1 MRPAYH
7 RRCEGPYRRGQS
19 GVKALRYTGCMNGRH
34 ELESR
39 REPINALCRK
49 HPVARLLVFG
59 SVLRDDFNPESS
71 DIDLLVRFKP
81 EPGRGWAS
89 ELPRCRRRSKRCSFV
104 MSIYCQRM
112 GFVILTGCNPSSPQK
127 NCCMSRSV
135 DASLED
141 ILHAAW
147 SIELFTA
154 GISFDTYCDVE
165 EKRWATERGFEIM
178 GEAASQALRPDP
190 AFDELVPEARQ
201 MIAFRNVLIHDYAVI
216 RDEQVWDTVKNKR
229 PNLKARLATILAERK
244 AKERAAAQ

>member
-1 MRPAYH
+1 MS
-7 RRCEGPYRRGQS
+7 RGANRS
-19 GVKALRYTGCMNGRH
+19 MLFAASTRWRGC
-34 ELESR
+34 L
-39 REPINALCRK
+39 
-49 HPVARLLVFG
+49 
-59 SVLRDDFNPESS
+59 SS
-71 DIDLLVRFKP
+71 DLYSATILIQNQATSIFWYGLSQSRAVV
-81 EPGRGWAS
+81 GRLS
-89 ELPRCRRRSKRCSFV
+89 LPRCRRRSKRCSFV

-141 ILHAAW
+141 ILQAAW

-154 GISFDTYCDVE
+154 GISSIRIAMS
-165 EKRWATERGFEIM
+165 KRNDGLQS
-178 GEAASQALRPDP
+178 EASRSLAKLRIRRSGLDP

-216 RDEQVWDTVKNKR
+216 RDEQVWDTGKNKL
-229 PNLKARLATILAERK
+229 PNLKARLATIPAERK